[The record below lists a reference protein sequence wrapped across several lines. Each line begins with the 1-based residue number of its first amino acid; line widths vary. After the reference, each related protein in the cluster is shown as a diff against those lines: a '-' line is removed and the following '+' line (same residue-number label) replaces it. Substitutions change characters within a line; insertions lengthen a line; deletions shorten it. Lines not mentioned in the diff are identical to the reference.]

1 MSEVSRYWV
10 EWRQISV
17 RILHS
22 VGSERRRAGDVAG
35 FKRVQDERDALQER
49 LNAADQR
56 IDVLTDQQAEA
67 IDLLSTSKT
76 NANTQTISSSVSK
89 PQPSIN
95 SPLQSQP
102 L

>member
-1 MSEVSRYWV
+1 M
-10 EWRQISV
+10 
-17 RILHS
+17 
-22 VGSERRRAGDVAG
+22 AG